1 MVTGYGVLAG
11 LQSFHWA
18 HCNTFVCFWDYLLSF
33 FVKIGKKN
41 RKKMVAN
48 FLGVVVTMLCLLQST
63 SGLTCSSL
71 SVDQPCYEVHNCDVS
86 KLPTLIIEQ
95 LSSGAAHGK
104 STAEAT
110 LCYNDNGVSLRVT
123 ANQQMFYPKQNAFD
137 SCNDAVFNADVVEFF
152 MTSPAVSVDGGI
164 PENNLHCYNE
174 LDVNPANAIF
184 ESGIVNPNL
193 NHTGVQNVLIPCGTS
208 GISHLTAVDGNSWKM
223 SMDVPYSVLDHP
235 AGCPSKSLVSEASM
249 KSKVGRVYR
258 GNLYRINELT
268 GTTTCSS
275 SLCEYLAWSATGCTP
290 PAFHEPTKFGY
301 FIFV

>member
-1 MVTGYGVLAG
+1 MMR
-11 LQSFHWA
+11 
-18 HCNTFVCFWDYLLSF
+18 NF
-33 FVKIGKKN
+33 FV
-41 RKKMVAN
+41 
-48 FLGVVVTMLCLLQST
+48 VVVVVLCLLQS
-63 SGLTCSSL
+63 LQARLNCSSL
-71 SVDQPCYEVHNCDVS
+71 SVNQPCYEVFNCDVAN
-86 KLPTLIIEQ
+86 LPTLVIEQ

-110 LCYNDNGVSLRVT
+110 LCYNENGVSLRVT

-137 SCNDAVFNADVVEFF
+137 ACNDAVFNADVVEFF
-152 MTSPAVSVDGGI
+152 MTSPAVSVDGSV

-223 SMDVPYSVLDHP
+223 TMDVPFSILDHP
-235 AGCPSKSLVSEASM
+235 AGCPSKSSISDFSQ

-268 GTTTCSS
+268 GTSTCSS